1 MTTYIG
7 SCADQYRFIAL
18 TVGLRGA
25 AGRGGGFF
33 GGGRCC
39 PLWGRGRART
49 EDVSSVKVKGVQ
61 GVVSDIFVSL

>member
-25 AGRGGGFF
+25 AGCSGGFF
-33 GGGRCC
+33 GGGDVALRGVGEELGLREF
-39 PLWGRGRART
+39 LW
-49 EDVSSVKVKGVQ
+49 
-61 GVVSDIFVSL
+61 

>member
-7 SCADQYRFIAL
+7 SCADQYRFTPL
-18 TVGLRGA
+18 TVELRDTLA
-25 AGRGGGFF
+25 RSGGFF

-39 PLWGRGRART
+39 LAWGRGRART
-49 EDVSSVKVKGVQ
+49 EGVSLVKVKGVQ

>member
-25 AGRGGGFF
+25 AGRSGASLVEGDVALRGVGDELGLREF
-33 GGGRCC
+33 
-39 PLWGRGRART
+39 LW
-49 EDVSSVKVKGVQ
+49 
-61 GVVSDIFVSL
+61 